1 MINTICS
8 QVWWGVAYDMDDG
21 PTSSFKS
28 VLYRVGRPYWPSCCG
43 GWVGMGQRGG
53 CPQGSMLSLS
63 AAATQIHSLSSSPQL
78 GNSLKRSLDYSVWSS
93 LLAPESSLHFN
104 LRPSRSPDLPDID
117 MRWVAFSVPY
127 HVPVITI
134 VISFSNSLFIGGG
147 PELHL
152 TISNTIRNSQRHV
165 VPPLVT
171 FSFPF
176 LSLNTC
182 TCSTRCVITDY

>member
-1 MINTICS
+1 
-8 QVWWGVAYDMDDG
+8 MDGG

-78 GNSLKRSLDYSVWSS
+78 GNSLKRSLDNYVWSS
-93 LLAPESSLHFN
+93 LAPESSLHFN
-104 LRPSRSPDLPDID
+104 LRHSRGPDLPDID

-134 VISFSNSLFIGGG
+134 VINFYNSLFILVVDQNHIWQ
-147 PELHL
+147 PEIQSEIVRDTLSRL
-152 TISNTIRNSQRHV
+152 SS
-165 VPPLVT
+165 PSP
-171 FSFPF
+171 FPF
-176 LSLNTC
+176 SPWTLALV
-182 TCSTRCVITDY
+182 RLVA

>member
-1 MINTICS
+1 MRCGLWYG
-8 QVWWGVAYDMDDG
+8 WWPHIELQERAL
-21 PTSSFKS
+21 P
-28 VLYRVGRPYWPSCCG
+28 G
-43 GWVGMGQRGG
+43 GSTLLAQLLRGLSG
-53 CPQGSMLSLS
+53 NGAEGGGGCCPQGSMLSLS

-134 VISFSNSLFIGGG
+134 VISFSNSLFIGGR
-147 PELHL
+147 PEHHL
-152 TISNTIRNSQRHV
+152 TISDTIRNSQRHV

-182 TCSTRCVITDY
+182 TCPTRCVITDY